1 MNFLDDEKYLLDLLT
16 RNSLLTPEQVSI
28 FAMKKEPQR
37 QLLLRK
43 LGGRRTDDRRK
54 SHLNQP
60 DVVDIIVSLQFEIPG
75 KKKQGL
81 SEEIIMQ
88 AVAKDQNLPFK
99 KLDPLELDL
108 DLVTK
113 TIPKS
118 FALKHLLLPFDIKNG
133 VYEVAIYEPATR
145 YALEEIERANQIK
158 IKPYLSTKSDIGRM
172 LAEFF
177 GFQTSISAAETHIA
191 GPVVDLGN
199 LEQYVQIS
207 TAKEIT
213 SSDQHIKS
221 AVDHLFNYA
230 FDQRASD
237 IHIEPKRKTSMVR
250 LRIDGVLHTI
260 YNLPKVVH
268 PALVSRVKTLSR
280 LDIAEKRRPQ
290 DGRIKVSHDNKDAEI
305 RVSTIPVAFGEK
317 LVMRILDPDI
327 IFQDLSK
334 IGFSPE
340 NLKVYNTFIKA
351 PHGII
356 LVTGPTGSGKSTTLY
371 STLKSIS
378 TPEKNIITVEDP
390 VEMVHEDFNQIAV
403 QPAIDVT
410 FATILRNILRQDPDI
425 IMIGEIRDLDTAR
438 YAIQA
443 ALTGHLVFSTLHTND
458 AISAIT
464 RLIDLGVQPFLISS
478 TLLGAMAQRLVRKI
492 CPHCQEKFTIKG
504 QELHGFGFPAS
515 KDKYI
520 LQRGKGCKECRGT
533 GYLGRCGIFE
543 IFPMSDRLKK
553 LVVAKESSSELVKV
567 TKQEGMKTLREDAW
581 DKVLQGI
588 TTYQEV
594 MRVTGEE
601 SIEPQGIGTA
611 GNQ

>member
-1 MNFLDDEKYLLDLLT
+1 MNYLEDEKYLLDLLT
-16 RNSLLTPEQVSI
+16 RNKLLNAEQVKTFI
-28 FAMKKEPQR
+28 LKKEQQR
-37 QLLLRK
+37 NLLFRK
-43 LGGRRTDDRRK
+43 IGGRRADDRKR
-54 SHLNQP
+54 SPLNQP
-60 DVVDIIVSLQFEIPG
+60 DVFDILVSLQFAIPG
-75 KKKQGL
+75 KKKQVL
-81 SEEIIMQ
+81 SEEEIIR
-88 AVAKDQNLPFK
+88 AVAEDLNLPFK
-99 KLDPLELDL
+99 KLDPLDLDL

-113 TIPKS
+113 TIPRS
-118 FALKHLLLPFDIKNG
+118 FALKHLLLPFGIMNG
-133 VYEVAIYEPATR
+133 VYEVAIYEPAKR
-145 YALEEIERANQIK
+145 LALEDLERALQIK

-177 GFQTSISAAETHIA
+177 GFQRSISAAETSIA
-191 GPVVDLGN
+191 GPMVDLGN
-199 LEQYVQIS
+199 LEQYVKIS
-207 TAKEIT
+207 SAKEIT

-221 AVDHLFNYA
+221 AVDHLFTYA
-230 FDQRASD
+230 FEQRASD
-237 IHIEPKRKTSMVR
+237 IHIEPKRSTCMVR

-260 YNLPKVVH
+260 YNLPNVVH
-268 PALVSRVKTLSR
+268 PAIVSRVKTLSR

-290 DGRIKVSHDNKDAEI
+290 DGRIKVSHENKEAEI

-317 LVMRILDPDI
+317 VVMRILDPDI
-327 IFQDLSK
+327 IFQDLTN

-340 NLKVYNTFIKA
+340 SLKTYNNFVRS

-371 STLKSIS
+371 STLKNIA
-378 TPEKNIITVEDP
+378 TPEKNIVTVEDP

-425 IMIGEIRDLDTAR
+425 IMIGEVRDLDTAA

-464 RLIDLGVQPFLISS
+464 RLVDLGVQPFMVSS

-492 CPHCQEKFTIKG
+492 CPHCIEKFTMKG
-504 QELHGFGFPAS
+504 QELRGFGFAAP
-515 KDKYI
+515 KDEYT
-520 LQRGKGCKECRGT
+520 LQRGKGCRQCRST
-533 GYLGRCGIFE
+533 GYLGRSGVFE

-553 LVVAKESSSELVKV
+553 MVVANEPSSELIKV
-567 TKQEGMKTLREDAW
+567 AKQEGMKTLREDAW

-588 TTYQEV
+588 TTYKEV
-594 MRVTGEE
+594 IRATGEE
-601 SIEPQGIGTA
+601 SSDMQVSGT
-611 GNQ
+611 

>member
-16 RNSLLTPEQVSI
+16 RDNLLGTEQVKT
-28 FAMKKEPQR
+28 FALKKEQQR

-43 LGGRRTDDRRK
+43 LGGRRADDRKK
-54 SHLNQP
+54 SSLNQP
-60 DVVDIIVSLQFEIPG
+60 DSVDILVSLQFQMPG
-75 KKKQGL
+75 KNTQVL
-81 SEEIIMQ
+81 SEETIMR
-88 AVAKDQNLPFK
+88 AVAKDLNMPFK

-118 FALKHLLLPFDIKNG
+118 FALKHLLLPFGIKNG
-133 VYEVAIYEPATR
+133 VYEVAIHDPGKR
-145 YALEEIERANQIK
+145 QALEDIERANQIK

-177 GFQTSISAAETHIA
+177 GFQTSITAAENHMA
-191 GPVVDLGN
+191 GPLVDLGN
-199 LEQYVQIS
+199 LEQYVHIS
-207 TAKEIT
+207 SAKEIT

-221 AVDHLFNYA
+221 AVDHLFSYA
-230 FDQRASD
+230 FEQRASD

-250 LRIDGVLHTI
+250 LRIDGVMHTI

-317 LVMRILDPDI
+317 LVLRILDPDI
-327 IFQDLSK
+327 IFQDLSN

-340 NLKVYNTFIKA
+340 SLKVYNGFVSA
-351 PHGII
+351 PHGMI

-371 STLKSIS
+371 STLKYIA

-464 RLIDLGVQPFLISS
+464 RLVDLGVQPFLISS

-492 CPHCQEKFTIKG
+492 CPHCTKKFSISG
-504 QELHGFGFPAS
+504 QELRGFGFPAG
-515 KDKYI
+515 KDEYN
-520 LQRGKGCKECRGT
+520 LQHGKGCKECRGT

-553 LVVAKESSSELVKV
+553 MVVANESSTELMKV
-567 TKQEGMKTLREDAW
+567 AKQEGMKTLREDAW

-588 TTYQEV
+588 TSYQEI

-601 SIEPQGIGTA
+601 YSD
-611 GNQ
+611 

>member
-1 MNFLDDEKYLLDLLT
+1 MNYLDDEKYMLDLLS
-16 RNSLLTPEQVSI
+16 RKKLLDDEQVKTFI
-28 FAMKKEPQR
+28 LKKEQQR
-37 QLLLRK
+37 NLLFK
-43 LGGRRTDDRRK
+43 KMGGRRANDK
-54 SHLNQP
+54 KKPSLSQP
-60 DVVDIIVSLQFEIPG
+60 DAYDILVSLQFQIPG
-75 KKKQGL
+75 RKKAL
-81 SEEIIMQ
+81 LTEEAIIM
-88 AVAKDQNLPFK
+88 AVAEDLDLPFK

-118 FALKHLLLPFDIKNG
+118 FALKHLLLPFGITNG
-133 VYEVAIYEPATR
+133 VYEVAIYEPAKR
-145 YALEEIERANQIK
+145 LALEDLERALQIK

-177 GFQTSISAAETHIA
+177 GFQRSISAAETHMASPLI
-191 GPVVDLGN
+191 DLGN
-199 LEQYVQIS
+199 LEQYVRIS
-207 TAKEIT
+207 SAKEIT

-221 AVDHLFNYA
+221 AVDHLFGYA

-237 IHIEPKRKTSMVR
+237 IHIEPKRSTSMVR
-250 LRIDGVLHTI
+250 LRIDGILHTI

-268 PALVSRVKTLSR
+268 PAIVSRVKTLSR

-290 DGRIKVSHDNKDAEI
+290 DGRIKVSHENKDAEI

-317 LVMRILDPDI
+317 VVMRILDPDI
-327 IFQDLSK
+327 MFQDLAS
-334 IGFSPE
+334 IGFSQE
-340 NLKVYNTFIKA
+340 SLKTYNNFVKS
-351 PHGII
+351 PYGII

-371 STLKSIS
+371 STLKHIA
-378 TPEKNIITVEDP
+378 TPEKNVVTVEDP

-464 RLIDLGVQPFLISS
+464 RLVDLGVQPFMVSS

-492 CPHCQEKFTIKG
+492 CPHCTEKFTIKG
-504 QELHGFGFPAS
+504 EDLRGFGFAAP
-515 KDKYI
+515 KDEYT
-520 LQRGKGCKECRGT
+520 LQRGKGCKECRST

-543 IFPMSDRLKK
+543 IFPLSDRLKK
-553 LVVAKESSSELVKV
+553 MVVANEPSSELIKV
-567 TKQEGMKTLREDAW
+567 ATQEGMKTLREDAW

-594 MRVTGEE
+594 LRVTGDE
-601 SIEPQGIGTA
+601 SSDPQFDETA
-611 GNQ
+611 TTH